1 MRRLVLWCV
10 VAVLL
15 AGGAATG
22 QEMFDITNPGDP
34 IVGVPDAGNWPA
46 GEEPPNAI
54 IDNVAQKYLCF
65 ETSFV
70 DIEGN
75 PDAAN
80 GGAGFRVTPSGPR
93 VVVKALNFA
102 SANDATER
110 DPVAF
115 RFSGSDESIDGP
127 YTLIAEGTID
137 DFAQATAW
145 PRNSWISAPIPIA
158 NNRAYTHYEVFF
170 TDIRDRGPANSM
182 QIGEV
187 ELLSDGSLPGSAS
200 NPVPADEAI
209 DVPRDVVLGW
219 VAGEMAATRDVYF
232 GTSFDDVNDASRAN
246 PMGVLVSQDQ
256 TALAYDPDGLL
267 AFGQT
272 YYWRVDE
279 VNSAPDFAIFKG
291 EVWTFTAEPFAYPIE
306 DVVAATNAISDPGA
320 GIENTIDGSGLN
332 EADQHSTVSSHMW
345 VGETDDGPVWI
356 EYGFDRVYKLHEML
370 VWNYNVE
377 FELLLGFGVKDVTVE
392 YSVDGEEWTLLG
404 DVEFAQA
411 TARSTYTANT
421 TVAFDGAPVKYVR
434 LTINSNWGGMAQRG
448 LSEVRFLYIPAHARE
463 PQPADGATNVSVESP
478 LAWRAGREAVSH
490 EVYFGTDPN
499 ALDLAGTVSAAS
511 YAPGALNL
519 DSTYYWQVNAVQEDE
534 SWAGDLWSFATQAYL
549 VVDDF
554 ESYTDD
560 IDAGEAIFDTWLDG
574 WVNETGSTVGNLVSP
589 FAEQTIVRSGSQS
602 MPLFYDN
609 TEAAVSEAELELA
622 ADWTANGI
630 QSLTLYFYGD
640 PDNTGQLYVKVNNT
654 KVPYDG
660 AAADI
665 ARPAWQP
672 WNIDLSAAGNVSNVR
687 SLTIGIE
694 GAGATGVLYI
704 DDVRLYPNTPDY
716 IVPVEPDDAGLVAYY
731 SFDGNVNDGSGNG
744 HHGTIQG
751 TPTYVAGVQGNAID
765 LNGTTDYVSTGKSA
779 SDLGIAG
786 NSPRT
791 VTVWVYTR
799 SFANGGIYDVG
810 ARTEAQDFSLR
821 TLDSIENR
829 WRIQYWGGD
838 FDFTYD
844 TAERWVHFAH
854 VHDGTHTK
862 IYADGVL
869 IVNWEKTI
877 DTADTNPF
885 QIGLYGWPDAY
896 FDGLIDEL
904 RLYNRALSAEEVL
917 GAFGQTEPV
926 HKPF

>member
-1 MRRLVLWCV
+1 
-10 VAVLL
+10 
-15 AGGAATG
+15 
-22 QEMFDITNPGDP
+22 
-34 IVGVPDAGNWPA
+34 
-46 GEEPPNAI
+46 
-54 IDNVAQKYLCF
+54 
-65 ETSFV
+65 
-70 DIEGN
+70 
-75 PDAAN
+75 
-80 GGAGFRVTPSGPR
+80 
-93 VVVKALNFA
+93 
-102 SANDATER
+102 
-110 DPVAF
+110 
-115 RFSGSDESIDGP
+115 
-127 YTLIAEGTID
+127 
-137 DFAQATAW
+137 
-145 PRNSWISAPIPIA
+145 
-158 NNRAYTHYEVFF
+158 
-170 TDIRDRGPANSM
+170 
-182 QIGEV
+182 
-187 ELLSDGSLPGSAS
+187 
-200 NPVPADEAI
+200 
-209 DVPRDVVLGW
+209 
-219 VAGEMAATRDVYF
+219 
-232 GTSFDDVNDASRAN
+232 
-246 PMGVLVSQDQ
+246 
-256 TALAYDPDGLL
+256 
-267 AFGQT
+267 
-272 YYWRVDE
+272 
-279 VNSAPDFAIFKG
+279 
-291 EVWTFTAEPFAYPIE
+291 
-306 DVVAATNAISDPGA
+306 
-320 GIENTIDGSGLN
+320 LN
-332 EADQHSTVSSHMW
+332 EADQHSTDSADMW
-345 VGETDDGPVWI
+345 TAYAPEDEPLWI
-356 EYGFDRVYKLHEML
+356 QYEFDRVYKLHEML
-370 VWNYNVE
+370 VWNYNVQ
-377 FELLLGFGVKDVTVE
+377 FELLLGFGFKDVTVE
-392 YSVDGEEWTLLG
+392 YSVDGEEWTVLD
-404 DVEFAQA
+404 DVQFAQA
-411 TARSTYTANT
+411 TARATYTANT
-421 TVAFDGAPVKYVR
+421 VVAFGGVAARHVR
-434 LTINSNWGGMAQRG
+434 LTAHSPWGTRDQYG
-448 LSEVRFLYIPAHARE
+448 LSEVRFLFIPAHARE

-499 ALDLAGTVSAAS
+499 ALDLAATVTAAS

-926 HKPF
+926 HRPF